1 MTKLTLALLVI
12 TAACDKKPAGEPA
25 TKPAPSGDPVAIDAN
40 LGLDGAGIDDAGID
54 AAAPDAPDAAP
65 DAAIDPL
72 EDLAKRYEACV
83 RADDRCGWKLRRD
96 VSYDVGF
103 LLVTKDQLFAVLRL
117 GGTTVGHS
125 VAVSA
130 RGDFTGAKTFDH
142 TRGTAQ
148 SGFPRKVVR
157 LAKGESSEQ
166 ANLDA
171 FAKLHKKAKPARAA
185 GDYVA
190 GIDRKELVIRRFE
203 NGTAAE
209 IWTYE

>member
-1 MTKLTLALLVI
+1 MTKLTLALLVL
-12 TAACDKKPAGEPA
+12 TAACDKKPAGETA
-25 TKPAPSGDPVAIDAN
+25 TKPSGEPVAIDAPPS
-40 LGLDGAGIDDAGID
+40 LDDAGID
-54 AAAPDAPDAAP
+54 AAGAPDATPDAAP

-117 GGTTVGHS
+117 GGTTIGHS
-125 VAVSA
+125 VAVNA
-130 RGDFTGAKTFDH
+130 RGDFTSPKTFDH

-157 LAKGESSEQ
+157 LAKGEPAEQ

-171 FAKLHKKAKPARAA
+171 FA
-185 GDYVA
+185 
-190 GIDRKELVIRRFE
+190 
-203 NGTAAE
+203 
-209 IWTYE
+209 